1 VIRWT
6 SEASDDFVAIHE
18 HIALDNL
25 AAAARQCKRIMDSIQ
40 QLRPFSELGKR
51 TRVFTIRELVV
62 PRTPYI
68 VFYRPEQTDVVLI
81 RIMHGSMLIP
91 PSLRK

>member
-6 SEASDDFVAIHE
+6 AEASDDFVAIHE
-18 HIALDNL
+18 HIALDSL
-25 AAAARQCKRIMDSIQ
+25 AAADRQCKLIMDSIR
-40 QLRPFSELGKR
+40 QLRPFSRLGKP
-51 TRVFTIRELVV
+51 TRVFTIRELAV

-68 VFYRPEQTDVVLI
+68 VFYRPEQTAIVLI